1 LVAVKNEDGDEDD
14 ELEEIR
20 PHIPFK
26 KAPSSKEK
34 PLVYFDV
41 NESAFI
47 LNTSREGIKMFFNP
61 KSDGARNE
69 ILRAIVKA
77 TPENQYLSTD
87 ELDKKYYNLVE
98 SMSD

>member
-1 LVAVKNEDGDEDD
+1 LVAVKNEDGDEDY

-77 TPENQYLSTD
+77 TPENLKVS
-87 ELDKKYYNLVE
+87 NLL
-98 SMSD
+98 